1 MIIGIVAVAHNMAIG
16 KDGKL
21 PWHYTEDLKFF
32 KRTTIGQVV
41 AMGSTTWRA
50 IGKPLPERLNI
61 VISRRAAVYNLT
73 NVIGLSRVDQIIELS
88 EYIRDNIYI
97 IGGAQ
102 IYKSF
107 STIMDEWL
115 VTDIPLTI
123 PDADTFM
130 PPDFLDGFTEA
141 EQTTLPDGLIV
152 RRLSR

>member
-1 MIIGIVAVAHNMAIG
+1 MIIGIVAIARNMAIG
-16 KDGKL
+16 KAGRL

-50 IGKPLPERLNI
+50 IAKPLPERLNI
-61 VISRRAAVYNLT
+61 VISRRSAVYDHP
-73 NVIGLSRVDQIIELS
+73 NVIGLSNVDQVIELS
-88 EYIRDNIYI
+88 KYIRDNIYI

-107 STIMDEWL
+107 STVMDEWS
-115 VTDIPLTI
+115 VTDIPLDI

-130 PPDFLDGFTEA
+130 PTDFLDGFTEA
-141 EQTTLPDGLIV
+141 ERTKLPDGLIV
-152 RRLSR
+152 RRLRR

>member
-1 MIIGIVAVAHNMAIG
+1 MIIGIVAVAQNLAIG

-32 KRTTIGQVV
+32 KRTTIGQVI

-61 VISRRAAVYNLT
+61 VISRQAAVYGLPNL
-73 NVIGLSRVDQIIELS
+73 IGLSSVDQIIELS
-88 EYIRDNIYI
+88 KYIEGNIYI
-97 IGGAQ
+97 IGGAKV
-102 IYKSF
+102 YESF
-107 STIMDEWL
+107 RSVIDEWL

-130 PPDFLDGFTEA
+130 PTDFLDGFTEA
-141 EQTTLPDGLIV
+141 ERTTLPDGLIV
-152 RRLSR
+152 RRLRR